1 MIYGVSSRYSFG
13 QWEHIVFHFNDMNS
27 AQKWLHT
34 ECHNFCERELMN
46 RANAIKLAGFEAV
59 KYALE
64 YDEYNFKK
72 RRLNAA
78 FSLCLSMMLIQ
89 KHISTHIMSRVI
101 MTYQQSLALSM
112 YLL

>member
-64 YDEYNFKK
+64 YDEYNF
-72 RRLNAA
+72 
-78 FSLCLSMMLIQ
+78 
-89 KHISTHIMSRVI
+89 
-101 MTYQQSLALSM
+101 
-112 YLL
+112 